1 MLLWDSRAF
10 DGLRAGSRLGNFQEA
25 DIWIVKLTCP
35 VCNCNV
41 PLTTVFEVGDIIH
54 SHPEAVR
61 ADVELLA
68 HDSNQEI
75 PTYSKRR
82 PP

>member
-1 MLLWDSRAF
+1 M
-10 DGLRAGSRLGNFQEA
+10 GNLREG
-25 DIWIVKLTCP
+25 DIWIVKASRSGCEG
-35 VCNCNV
+35 NV
-41 PLTTVFEVGDIIH
+41 LLTTIFEVGDIIDG
-54 SHPEAVR
+54 HPQVVR
-61 ADVELLA
+61 AEAELLA